1 MNLSEKILSLR
12 KKRNLSQEELAEK
25 LNVSRQAVSRWEV
38 GSSQPDASN
47 LLQLSRLFGVS
58 ADYLLNDDYEDS
70 LNTPASGPAAPDISV
85 ILKRVAAF
93 VVCAAGLSGNLVLYI
108 LSRFNKVMVPHVT
121 QQNGKTYYLW
131 KENLTGYS
139 YKYFIQTYHLE
150 FLTGLFWLLTAVGLA
165 AAFLTL
171 KKKKRRP
178 KKVS

>member
-12 KKRNLSQEELAEK
+12 KKQNLSQEELAEK

-85 ILKRVAAF
+85 ILKRIAAF

-139 YKYFIQTYHLE
+139 YKYFIQTYNLE